1 MEFRVLGP
9 LEVRSDER
17 ALDLGPPGVSDRAA
31 VITDIHANL
40 PALQARWR
48 ASTSWASRRSGR
60 LRPASQHQRNAGPYR
75 LTAGGRARVVPGFE
89 GVAVHDGWAP
99 YRNYDGCDHGLCN
112 IHHLRELEAAAE
124 AGHGWPVAMSCL
136 LIGHQGSR

>member
-1 MEFRVLGP
+1 LARIDELGIKAIWSATARVPTPTERRPISLDGRGP
-9 LEVRSDER
+9 
-17 ALDLGPPGVSDRAA
+17 
-31 VITDIHANL
+31 
-40 PALQARWR
+40 
-48 ASTSWASRRSGR
+48 
-60 LRPASQHQRNAGPYR
+60 
-75 LTAGGRARVVPGFE
+75 ARVVPGFE